1 MNRATTP
8 VLESYEAQTHHP
20 TPTRA
25 KIQGAV
31 EFCDAMKI
39 SYFKEDVFRVFGTS
53 KQTGWKV
60 LTREN
65 SSRIRHNADISETRG
80 RHSIVT
86 GMEARG
92 LTWAQLGY
100 EVRLKCSG
108 RTIQRVMGTTNYHK
122 CIACRKGYRHER
134 KIS

>member
-1 MNRATTP
+1 MNKATTP
-8 VLESYEAQTHHP
+8 VLESHEAQIHHP

-39 SYFKEDVFRVFGTS
+39 PYFKDVFRVFGTS
-53 KQTGWKV
+53 KQTGWKM

-65 SSRIRHNADISETRG
+65 FSRTRHNANVPETRG

-86 GMEARG
+86 PRHIREMERILETEGMEALG
-92 LTWAQLGY
+92 LT
-100 EVRLKCSG
+100 
-108 RTIQRVMGTTNYHK
+108 
-122 CIACRKGYRHER
+122 
-134 KIS
+134 